1 MEYFYREPRPGISFE
16 SRLTIAVHHDSTPL
30 NPGKLGNL
38 KAMSPEEPR
47 HALIFAIARD
57 IDSGMS
63 DEQLMPWKVL
73 ITSAILTFQKVDNE
87 EDIFWHATNARESL
101 GAQYEVVYFSS
112 VTPPACWN
120 TSRTYI
126 WERCLHTHIHA
137 KHNMRLHCRY
147 SASSSWRHSR
157 TNVR

>member
-1 MEYFYREPRPGISFE
+1 MQYFYREPRPGISFG
-16 SRLTIAVHHDSTPL
+16 SRLMIAVYHDLNPL
-30 NPGKLGNL
+30 NPGKLGSL

-57 IDSGMS
+57 IDCGMS

-87 EDIFWHATNARESL
+87 DDIFWHATNARESL

-112 VTPPACWN
+112 VT
-120 TSRTYI
+120 R
-126 WERCLHTHIHA
+126 HA
-137 KHNMRLHCRY
+137 
-147 SASSSWRHSR
+147 
-157 TNVR
+157 